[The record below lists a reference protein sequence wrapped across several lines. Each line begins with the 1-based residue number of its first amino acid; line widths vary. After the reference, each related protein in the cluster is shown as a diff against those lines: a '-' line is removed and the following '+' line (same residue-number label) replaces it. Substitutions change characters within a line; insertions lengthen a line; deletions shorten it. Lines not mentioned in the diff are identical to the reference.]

1 VKTPDPPDDLSDGLY
16 TAVESDGRVKF
27 ILTRRKKPIGHV
39 ILPASEA
46 GPIAA
51 NALGGAFEAFAQA
64 TQGAVPAGERKPAY
78 PFVRISGLGL
88 GPCPIA
94 DHACLVV
101 RVGAAE
107 VGFAFPRQKLKEFAQ
122 WVAAQDMPE

>member
-1 VKTPDPPDDLSDGLY
+1 VKTPDPPDDLTDGLY

-27 ILTRRKKPIGHV
+27 VLTRRRKPIAH
-39 ILPASEA
+39 ITLPASDA
-46 GPIAA
+46 GQIAA
-51 NALGGAFEAFAQA
+51 NALGGAFEAFEQA
-64 TQGAVPAGERKPAY
+64 ARGAVPPAERRPAY
-78 PFVRISGLGL
+78 PFVRITGLGL

-107 VGFAFPRQKLKEFAQ
+107 VGFAFPRAKLKEFAA
-122 WVAAQDMPE
+122 WVAAQELPT